1 VTASRRLGNLPEA
14 RRAQARRLEPKY
26 VDSPYH
32 HGSHRALLHHDTRV
46 GLDGADVDAI
56 VVPTIGAPETMVDA
70 ANLARALGCWLVVFC
85 SGQAT
90 AAEVV
95 AALGRDAGSRM
106 LAVDVPDI
114 DEHPLLAFTTSSIH
128 RSQTG
133 RRVDTGAKRNLG
145 LLLARVVGW
154 RRVLFLDDDVIV
166 PDPSDARRAAALLDR
181 YDSVGLSIG
190 GFPDNSVVCHAH
202 RIGGGRQDC
211 FVGGGALAVNV
222 PKTFS
227 FFPEIYNEDWFFL
240 VDFFVLGR
248 ASRPVAV
255 TGRAIQRAYNPFAFP
270 ARAEFEEFGDV
281 LAEGLFWLL
290 DQGRCIKDANEPFWN
305 WYLDQRGLFI
315 KDIARRIRI
324 PDPDLDLDPAEREAI
339 LLALEAAQAR
349 REVIPAALCTEYLG
363 AWGADRTR
371 WRRKVLPALPREPDP
386 AAAVRTLGFRPMT
399 ANPRRQV
406 VITLPQA
413 GATPRP
419 LALAAG
425 PHTGARAVPRPL
437 PVLLAHRGPVLPAAG
452 VARLG

>member
-1 VTASRRLGNLPEA
+1 VTAYRSLGNL
-14 RRAQARRLEPKY
+14 RAGGRTQARRLEPKY
-26 VDSPYH
+26 VESPYH
-32 HGSHRALLHHDTRV
+32 HGSHRELLHLDTRV

-56 VVPTIGAPETMVDA
+56 IVPTIGAPEAMVDA
-70 ANLARALGCWLVVFC
+70 ARLARALECWLVVLC
-85 SGQAT
+85 SGQAA

-95 AALGRDAGSRM
+95 TALGSDAGSRL

-128 RSQTG
+128 RTQTG

-145 LLLARVVGW
+145 LLLARIVGW
-154 RRVLFLDDDVIV
+154 RRILFLDDDIV
-166 PDPSDARRAAALLDR
+166 VQDHRDARRAAALLDR
-181 YDSVGLSIG
+181 YDSVGLSLG

-202 RIGGGRQDC
+202 RIGDGRQDC

-240 VDFFVLGR
+240 VDFFVLDG

-255 TGRAIQRAYNPFAFP
+255 TGQAVQRAYDPFAFP

-305 WYLDQRGLFI
+305 WYLEQRGLFI
-315 KDIARRIRI
+315 KDIARRIRSQ
-324 PDPDLDLDPAEREAI
+324 DLDPAEREAI
-339 LLALEAAQAR
+339 LLALKAAQAR
-349 REVIPAALCTEYLG
+349 RELIPASLCTEYLS

-371 WRRKVLPALPREPDP
+371 WRDKVLPALPREPNP
-386 AAAVRTLGFRPMT
+386 ATAVRILGFRPLA
-399 ANPRRQV
+399 ANPRMK
-406 VITLPQA
+406 VILGTTQASSASPWPQA
-413 GATPRP
+413 PGIRLPELRCGTPRP
-419 LALAAG
+419 LPALVAD
-425 PHTGARAVPRPL
+425 GAPAPRATPL
-437 PVLLAHRGPVLPAAG
+437 PSEI
-452 VARLG
+452 